1 MNKMEVKIVYCGPCG
16 YITRANWLKKDL
28 ENNVKGAKVVLE
40 SGDKGIF
47 NIFVDEKLIFSKYK
61 TGRFP
66 ESDEIVKMVK

>member
-1 MNKMEVKIVYCGPCG
+1 MSNMEVKIVYCSPCG

-28 ENNVKGAKVVLE
+28 EKNVKGAKVVLE
-40 SGDKGIF
+40 PGDKGIF

-66 ESDEIVKMVK
+66 ESDEIVKLVK